1 MMKKSEQAIQ
11 RLLRRG
17 TPEGTRIV
25 AAQKQVR
32 LSDTAKC
39 RNVLRRKG
47 FQNLLFYV
55 LLEYAVQSCRV
66 KGQNK
71 GQTSR

>member
-1 MMKKSEQAIQ
+1 MISKLSP
-11 RLLRRG
+11 G

-32 LSDTAKC
+32 LSDAAKC

-47 FQNLLFYV
+47 LQNLLFYV
-55 LLEYAVQSCRV
+55 LLEYAVQSYRV

-71 GQTSR
+71 GQPSR